1 MKQRWP
7 SWRRRKL
14 RDSFVNTLYSLA
26 QEDPKVMLLVGDLG
40 FGIFNDFRRDLPDQ
54 FLNVGVA
61 EQNLMGVSTGLAL
74 EGRKVFAYSI
84 ANFPTLRALE
94 QIRNDICYH
103 KASVC
108 VVAAGV
114 GLCYGALGA
123 SHHATEDMACL
134 RGLPNLTLLSPGDPQ
149 EADWATRAAHALGGP
164 CYLRIGRAG
173 EPRVHPDGASFTLGK
188 IATLSQEGEVA
199 LLATGGVL
207 QEASWA
213 AEMLAERGIKAG
225 VHSVHTIKPLDGEK
239 LRELASSCRLL
250 VSVEEHT
257 ITGGLGTA
265 IAEVMAEMPTPRA
278 RLLRLGIDGCFV
290 CNVGNQEHLRRDHR
304 LSAADVAQSVEQC
317 LAS

>member
-1 MKQRWP
+1 M
-7 SWRRRKL
+7 
-14 RDSFVNTLYSLA
+14 RDSFVKTLYSLA
-26 QEDPKVMLLVGDLG
+26 QKDPKVMLLVGDLG
-40 FGIFNDFRRDLPDQ
+40 FAIFDDFRRDFPGQ

-74 EGRKVFAYSI
+74 EGRRVFAYSI

-103 KASVC
+103 KAPVC

-134 RGLPNLTLLSPGDPQ
+134 RGLPNLTILSPGDPQ
-149 EADWATRAAHALGGP
+149 EAAWATRSAYELGGP

-173 EPRVHPDGASFTLGK
+173 EPQVHPAGAGFTLGK
-188 IATLSQEGEVA
+188 IATLSQGEDLA

-207 QEASWA
+207 QEAGRA
-213 AEMLAERGIKAG
+213 AELLAAQGWRAG
-225 VHSVHTIKPLDGEK
+225 VHSVHTIKPLDVAMVQ
-239 LRELASSCRLL
+239 ELAANTKLV

-257 ITGGLGTA
+257 TTGGLGSA
-265 IAEVMAEMPTPRA
+265 VAEVMAGMSAPRA

-290 CNVGNQEHLRRDHR
+290 CNVGNQEHLRREHGLR
-304 LSAADVAQSVEQC
+304 AADIAQKVERL
-317 LAS
+317 LASPDA

>member
-1 MKQRWP
+1 M
-7 SWRRRKL
+7 
-14 RDSFVNTLYSLA
+14 RDSFVKTLYLLA
-26 QEDPKVMLLVGDLG
+26 KEDPKVMLLVGDLG
-40 FGIFNDFRRDLPDQ
+40 FGIFNDFRKNLADQ

-84 ANFPTLRALE
+84 ANFPTLRGLE

-103 KASVC
+103 KAPVC

-114 GLCYGALGA
+114 GLCYGALGV

-134 RGLPNLTLLSPGDPQ
+134 RGLPNLTILSPGDPR
-149 EADWATRAAHALGGP
+149 EADWATRTAHQLGGP

-173 EPRVHPDGASFTLGK
+173 EPRVHPDGADFTLGK
-188 IATLSQEGEVA
+188 IATLSQRGEVA

-207 QEASWA
+207 HESGLA
-213 AEMLAERGIKAG
+213 AAMLAERGIEAG

-239 LRELASSCRLL
+239 LRELASTCKLL

-257 ITGGLGTA
+257 TTGGLGSA
-265 IAEVMAEMPTPRA
+265 IAEVLAEMPAPRA
-278 RLLRLGIDGCFV
+278 SLLRLGIDGCFV
-290 CNVGNQEHLRRDHR
+290 CNVGNQEHLRREHG
-304 LSAADVAQSVEQC
+304 LGAADIAQTVERG
-317 LAS
+317 LASL

>member
-1 MKQRWP
+1 V
-7 SWRRRKL
+7 
-14 RDSFVNTLYSLA
+14 RDSFVQTLYSLA
-26 QEDPKVMLLVGDLG
+26 QSDPEVMLLVGDLG
-40 FGIFNDFRRDLPDQ
+40 FAIFDAFRRDLPGQ

-134 RGLPNLTLLSPGDPQ
+134 RGLPNLTILSPGDPQ
-149 EADWATRAAHALGGP
+149 EAAWATRTAHQLGGP

-173 EPRVHPDGASFTLGK
+173 EPQVHPDGARFTLGK
-188 IATLSQEGEVA
+188 IATLSQGEDVA

-207 QEASWA
+207 HETSRAVDI
-213 AEMLAERGIKAG
+213 LAERGIKAG
-225 VHSVHTIKPLDGEK
+225 LHSVHTVKPLDADK
-239 LRELASSCRLL
+239 VRELAASGKLL

-257 ITGGLGTA
+257 ITGGLGSA
-265 IAEVMAEMPTPRA
+265 IAEVMAEMPAPRA

-290 CNVGNQEHLRRDHR
+290 CNVGNQEHLRKDHG
-304 LSAADVAQSVEQC
+304 LGAADIAGRVARLLGSGE
-317 LAS
+317 